1 MSYISQCISKNR
13 ISGENYRG
21 VMLIASSYITYPFGK
36 LELLNT
42 MYLYLY
48 FLKIE
53 KYIFMILKGVQV
65 HMNILFFYSL
75 IVLVGQG

>member
-36 LELLNT
+36 LELGK
-42 MYLYLY
+42 LYIS
-48 FLKIE
+48 FLKEPYMSIS
-53 KYIFMILKGVQV
+53 IIAKGRQI
-65 HMNILFFYSL
+65 MSKISIKN
-75 IVLVGQG
+75 